1 MNKTLAFIMILVF
14 STLTQAKPQIEIADA
29 WVKEV
34 PPVSRVSVL
43 FMKIINKGNTDDKLI
58 SVKTDIAKYA
68 ELHKMVME
76 GGIMK
81 MRKID
86 QLTVPAR
93 GEVALEPGGVHIM
106 LIGLQKIPQ
115 KGDKVKVELIFERSG
130 KTTIEVPVRPPTPR

>member
-1 MNKTLAFIMILVF
+1 MNKTLPLIIILVF
-14 STLTQAKPQIEIADA
+14 STLIQAKPKIEIADA

-43 FMKIINKGNTDDKLI
+43 FMKITNRGSTDDKLI
-58 SVKTDIAKYA
+58 GVKTDIAEHA
-68 ELHKMVME
+68 EIHKMVME
-76 GGIMK
+76 GDIMK

-93 GEVALEPGGVHIM
+93 GEVVLEPGGIHIM
-106 LIGLQKIPQ
+106 LIGLKKIPQ
-115 KGDKVKVELIFERSG
+115 KGDRVKVELIFERSG